1 MAELAFRDGV
11 MEQIRLRESRYQEGA
26 YLFVLGALEYAQAS
40 LQLRRHITGQEL
52 ARACRDVALERYGV
66 MARIVLERWG
76 ITTTD
81 DIGAV
86 VFTLV
91 ELRFLASLP
100 SDTRDQFG
108 EVFDFVEAFEQQ
120 YPWNSTAL
128 LTAER

>member
-1 MAELAFRDGV
+1 VAELAFRDGV

-26 YLFVLGALEYAQAS
+26 YLFVLAALEYAQAS

>member
-26 YLFVLGALEYAQAS
+26 YLFVLASLEYAQAS
-40 LQLRRHITGQEL
+40 LQLRRHISGREL
-52 ARACRDVALERYGV
+52 ACACRDLALERYGV
-66 MARIVLERWG
+66 MARVVLERWG
-76 ITTTD
+76 IAATN

-91 ELRFLASLP
+91 DLGFLASLP
-100 SDTRDQFG
+100 TDTRDQFG
-108 EVFDFVEAFEQQ
+108 NVFDFVETFEQQ